1 MDYMSFVNAWEHDLL
16 IRIKNAYM
24 ARKTEVSWVISSKS
38 KAALCELLKKHG
50 FIADYKV
57 TSENNKSFIEIE
69 LNEVKEAFQD
79 IPVIKFYS
87 KPSRRWYVSYKDI
100 KPVAAWR
107 WISIIHTSKWLIDWA
122 SARNQKVGWELLAEI
137 Y

>member
-1 MDYMSFVNAWEHDLL
+1 MSFVNAWEHDLL

-24 ARKTEVSWVISSKS
+24 ARKTEVTWVISSKA
-38 KAALCELLKKHG
+38 KVALCELLKKYW
-50 FIADYKV
+50 FIEEYEVSNKD
-57 TSENNKSFIEIE
+57 NKSFLTIS
-69 LNEVKEAFQD
+69 LKEVKEAFQD

-87 KPSRRWYVSYKDI
+87 KPSRRWYIGYKDI

-107 WISIIHTSKWLIDWA
+107 WIAIIHTSKGLIDWV